1 MDLPHLDATRR
12 LARALAKSV
21 RPGDVIRLDGPMG
34 AGKTTLTRFLVEALG
49 GDPTAVASPT
59 YTLLHRYEAR
69 IPVVHVD
76 ACRLAGPDAL
86 EGLGFAEQAEG
97 AVAVVEWGA
106 QVAQALTGDLWFI
119 TLEPMDGQRKA
130 TIIAPPGRK
139 WPPSISR
146 AGEPEVAT
154 GTIVEGEVHGFSP
167 ADPLTGILIRGTDS
181 LLGTGSSAART
192 AASVAP
198 VDAQD
203 AVPVAM
209 ASPVAVSDP
218 SVGAVPVG
226 LATTE
231 PGAEA
236 PPRIVQIAADSQG
249 GDSLVTSWLE
259 AHLDTAAVRMIAYPW
274 LAGSAV
280 ASAMIGAVGYALG
293 GAWGF
298 LGVVAV
304 VSVVMSVIG
313 SRRPDP
319 VGQEPLLAGAV
330 VALLWLVAWDPL
342 IGLGV
347 LAGGVSLI
355 YLAAV
360 LYRALALALGGV
372 PGVRQADPGEPPGGW
387 PVYTI
392 LVPLYREANVAGSIL
407 TNLQRLDYPRDRLEV
422 KFLVEAD
429 DPLTRNALE
438 SAGIPPWAEIV
449 VVPHALPKTKPR
461 ACNHGLARATGSLLV
476 VFDAEDRPEPDQLKQ
491 AAAAFARLPGSVVC
505 LQAQLAWHNHRTNL
519 LTRWFALEYNLWFRR
534 YLPGLQRLGAPIPL
548 GGTSNHFRME
558 VLRAL
563 GGWDPF
569 NVTEDCDLGVRLHL
583 AGGRTACLDSTTWE
597 EAPEHLG
604 AWIRQR
610 TRWLK
615 GYLVTHLVWGRRP
628 WQLMGRLGLH
638 GTLGYLLAVGAV
650 PTLAALNLLLWALMF
665 VWLGCAAWDL
675 GHQWTLMQLLT
686 ERDWG
691 HERASWPVWF
701 SGPGEHP
708 GFALASQVSAV
719 AAVVLLLGNVV
730 FIAAAAISGRRPGQ
744 RGSWGPALLVPLYWL
759 MLGVA
764 AVRAV
769 VQLLH
774 KPHLWEKTAHGVA
787 KVQPAKAVGALR

>member
-1 MDLPHLDATRR
+1 MDLPNLSATRR

-34 AGKTTLTRFLVEALG
+34 AGKTTLTRYLVEALG
-49 GDPTAVASPT
+49 GDPAAVASPT

-76 ACRLAGPDAL
+76 ACRLSGPDAL
-86 EGLGFAEQAEG
+86 EGLGFSEQSEG
-97 AVAVVEWGA
+97 AVAVVEWGE
-106 QVAQALTGDLWFI
+106 QVAQALTGDLWFV
-119 TLEPMDGQRKA
+119 TLEPQDGQRMA
-130 TIIAPPGRK
+130 TIVAPPGRI
-139 WPPSISR
+139 WPPPRSP
-146 AGEPEVAT
+146 AGEPGEGTGSCTGGNEPGIPVSEPVT
-154 GTIVEGEVHGFSP
+154 GTLIQGGESGCGRV
-167 ADPLTGILIRGTDS
+167 
-181 LLGTGSSAART
+181 SSAART
-192 AASVAP
+192 AIATAP
-198 VDAQD
+198 VEPYPTD
-203 AVPVAM
+203 
-209 ASPVAVSDP
+209 SVSDP
-218 SVGAVPVG
+218 VCAPIPEPIPVPV
-226 LATTE
+226 
-231 PGAEA
+231 
-236 PPRIVQIAADSQG
+236 PRIITIAADAQG
-249 GDSLVTSWLE
+249 GDALVSSWLN

-274 LAGSAV
+274 LVVSALTCAGA
-280 ASAMIGAVGYALG
+280 GALGYALAG
-293 GAWGF
+293 PWCF
-298 LGVVAV
+298 LGAVALLAV
-304 VSVVMSVIG
+304 IMSVIG
-313 SRRPDP
+313 GRRADP
-319 VGQEPLLAGAV
+319 VGQEPLLAGALV
-330 VALLWLVAWDPL
+330 TLLWLLTWDTL
-342 IGLGV
+342 IALGV
-347 LAGGVSLI
+347 LAGGISLI
-355 YLAAV
+355 YLGAV

-372 PGVRQADPGEPPGGW
+372 PGVRQVDPWEPAGGW
-387 PVYTI
+387 PIYTI
-392 LVPLYREANVAGSIL
+392 LVPLYREDNVAGSIL
-407 TNLQRLDYPRDRLEV
+407 TSLQRLDYPRDRLDV

-429 DPLTRNALE
+429 DPLTRHALE
-438 SAGIPPWAEIV
+438 AAGIPPWAEIV
-449 VVPHALPKTKPR
+449 VVPHAKPKTKPR

-476 VFDAEDRPEPDQLKQ
+476 VFDAEDRPDPDQLKQ
-491 AAAAFARLPGSVVC
+491 AAAAFASLPPQVVC
-505 LQAQLAWHNHRTNL
+505 LQAQLAWHNHRSNL

-558 VLRAL
+558 VLRDL

-628 WQLMGRLGLH
+628 WQLVSRLGVS
-638 GTLGYLLAVGAV
+638 GTLGFLLAVGAV
-650 PTLAALNLLLWALMF
+650 PTLAALNLALWALLF
-665 VWLGCAAWDL
+665 VWLGCAVWDL
-675 GHQWTLMQLLT
+675 GHHWTLMQLLT

-691 HERASWPVWF
+691 HERASWPVWYG
-701 SGPGEHP
+701 GPGEHP

-759 MLGVA
+759 MLGLA
-764 AVRAV
+764 AMRAV

-774 KPHLWEKTAHGVA
+774 KPHLWEKTTHGVA
-787 KVQPAKAVGALR
+787 KVKPPGG